1 MVDLVRWIGWWAY
14 LSIVELVDWTVDC
27 VIYCCTVFLF
37 GGPVDFM
44 VDWMSEW

>member
-1 MVDLVRWIGWWAY
+1 MGLFI
-14 LSIVELVDWTVDC
+14 DC
-27 VIYCCTVFLF
+27 WLGGLDGGLRDILLYCVLF